1 MNSVVKFQC
10 LYDYLIQ
17 EIRQR
22 YLRRR
27 LVNPVTHFQQA
38 SLIFLVVLSC
48 FLSTQDRIHRASSEL
63 KSSILSIRGTSM
75 CYVKFSTQNYKS
87 A

>member
-27 LVNPVTHFQQA
+27 LVNPVTHFLQA
-38 SLIFLVVLSC
+38 SLIFLVALI
-48 FLSTQDRIHRASSEL
+48 STQDRIHRASSEI

>member
-38 SLIFLVVLSC
+38 SLIFLVVLI
-48 FLSTQDRIHRASSEL
+48 STQDRIHRA
-63 KSSILSIRGTSM
+63 I
-75 CYVKFSTQNYKS
+75 VQN
-87 A
+87 

>member
-1 MNSVVKFQC
+1 M
-10 LYDYLIQ
+10 
-17 EIRQR
+17 
-22 YLRRR
+22 RRR
-27 LVNPVTHFQQA
+27 LVNPVTHFLQA
-38 SLIFLVVLSC
+38 SLIFLVVLI
-48 FLSTQDRIHRASSEL
+48 STQDRIHRASLEL

>member
-22 YLRRR
+22 YLRRS
-27 LVNPVTHFQQA
+27 LMNPVTHFQQA
-38 SLIFLVVLSC
+38 SLIFLVVLI
-48 FLSTQDRIHRASSEL
+48 STQDRIHRASSEL

>member
-27 LVNPVTHFQQA
+27 LVNPVTHFLQA
-38 SLIFLVVLSC
+38 SLIFLVVLI
-48 FLSTQDRIHRASSEL
+48 STQDRIHRASLEL